1 MYQDNFFIPPG
12 DNGDSIKVNIHQRT
26 EELYRIQDQIPDNDG
41 LITAPVI
48 FLDDPIVFPRMI
60 SPIYIK
66 EEESLKAI
74 FSAQSDNR
82 TVIALIESVD
92 ENDDQNG
99 QSYLPIG
106 VELAVGRLIELQ
118 DGKYTALVQSRRRVE
133 IKELVVADKI
143 NYAKATEVIE
153 KYRPSQRV
161 EALMRSVRDL
171 FKSCVE
177 MDESLPEESDR
188 KSVV

>member
-1 MYQDNFFIPPG
+1 MYQENFFIPPG
-12 DNGDSIKVNIHQRT
+12 DNGDPIKVNIHQRT
-26 EELYRIQDQIPDNDG
+26 EELYRIQNQIPDNDG

-82 TVIALIESVD
+82 TVIALLESFD
-92 ENDDQNG
+92 ENEDQNG

-133 IKELVVADKI
+133 LKELVAADKI
-143 NYAKATEVIE
+143 TYVKAIEVIDQ
-153 KYRPSQRV
+153 YRPSKRV

-171 FKSCVE
+171 
-177 MDESLPEESDR
+177 
-188 KSVV
+188 